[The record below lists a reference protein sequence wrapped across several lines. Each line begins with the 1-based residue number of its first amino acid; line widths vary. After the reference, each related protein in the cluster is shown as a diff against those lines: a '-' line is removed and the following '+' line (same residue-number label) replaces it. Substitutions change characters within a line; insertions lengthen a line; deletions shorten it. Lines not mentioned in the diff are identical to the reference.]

1 MIEHAIA
8 ARSIAALVD
17 KDTMRDSVGGDADD
31 VNSL

>member
-17 KDTMRDSVGGDADD
+17 KDTMRDSVGGE
-31 VNSL
+31 VMM